1 MTRNISWQK
10 LTAIVTV
17 TGLSFLAYAQVLHFG
32 FANIDDSVYVTQNPH
47 VLGGLSMENLK
58 WALTSTFAGFWHPL
72 TWLSLML
79 DAQVYGAWVGGYH
92 LTNLLLHIA
101 SSFLLFTVLRGM
113 TGSFW
118 KSGFVAALFAL
129 HPLHVESVAWIG
141 ERKDVLSAFWGMLA
155 LYAYGYYVKQPGVK
169 RYLFVLI
176 AFLLGLMSK
185 PMLVTLP
192 FVMLLLDYWPLARI
206 SFPFSGN
213 TDAES
218 AGMSNK
224 TSVWRLIGEKV
235 PLFLLIIPISF
246 VTFLAEGKF
255 GALPT
260 LESFP
265 LNVRIANAVISYIRY
280 IGKTL
285 LPVNLSIYY
294 PHPGLWPIWQV
305 IIAAG
310 ILVLFTIWIL
320 RKSGRYPY
328 LIVGW
333 LWYLGTLVPVIG
345 LIQVGPAAIADRY
358 TYIPIIGLFIMLAW
372 GVSDRAVLCRR
383 AKALI
388 SVGAIL
394 VIGTFSFLSWQRCQL
409 WGDNFLLWDDVL
421 KKYDLSGINRTE
433 ENQRNAFAYNFRG
446 MGHAEHGRYRQAI
459 DDYNTALK
467 INGKF
472 GDALNNRANTYAATG
487 QNELALEDY
496 AKLITINPKYADA
509 YFNRGNL
516 YLSLGAFDKAVNNF
530 TEALKIDSTMADA
543 FNNRGVAYRLQGQ
556 YEKAFADFASA
567 LSINRNNAESYFNKG
582 IILYM
587 HAQYSSAIANFTEA
601 LKIKPRFADSYFFRG
616 LSFAALGR
624 NESAASDLRSVLR
637 HNANHLQALKGLA
650 DLLFKMKRYEEASA
664 QYKKILLINPG
675 DRNALNRMKEIGKLQ
690 RSMP

>member
-1 MTRNISWQK
+1 MTRNIPWQK

-17 TGLSFLAYAQVLHFG
+17 TGLSFLVYAQVLHFG

-47 VLGGLSMENLK
+47 VLGGLSIENLK

-79 DAQVYGAWVGGYH
+79 DAQIYGAWAGGYH
-92 LTNLLLHIA
+92 LTNLLLHIV
-101 SSFLLFTVLRGM
+101 SSLLLFAFLREM

-118 KSGFVAALFAL
+118 RSGFVAALFAL

-141 ERKDVLSAFWGMLA
+141 ERKDVLSAFWGMITLCT
-155 LYAYGYYVKQPGVK
+155 YGYYVKQPGVK
-169 RYLFVLI
+169 RYLLVLI

-192 FVMLLLDYWPLARI
+192 FVMLLMDYWPLARI

-213 TDAES
+213 KAAKS
-218 AGMSNK
+218 AGISNK
-224 TSVWRLIGEKV
+224 TSIGRLIGEKV
-235 PLFLLIIPISF
+235 PLFLLVIPISF
-246 VTFLAEGKF
+246 VTFFAEGKF

-265 LNVRIANAVISYIRY
+265 LNVRIGNAIISYVRY

-285 LPVNLSIYY
+285 LPDNLSIYY
-294 PHPGLWPIWQV
+294 PHPGLWPVWQV

-310 ILVLFTIWIL
+310 ILVLFTLWVL

-345 LIQVGPAAIADRY
+345 LIQVGPSAIADRY

-372 GVSDRAVLCRR
+372 GIPDKVSRLPQ
-383 AKALI
+383 AKTFLGI
-388 SVGAIL
+388 GAIL
-394 VIGTFSFLSWQRCQL
+394 LIAVFSFLSWQRCQL

-421 KKYDLSGINRTE
+421 KKYDLSGINRTK

-467 INGKF
+467 ISGNF
-472 GDALNNRANTYAATG
+472 GDALNNRANAYAATG
-487 QNELALEDY
+487 QNDLALADY
-496 AKLITINPKYADA
+496 AKLISINPKYADA

-516 YLSLGAFDKAVNNF
+516 YLSLGAFDKAVYDF

-543 FNNRGVAYRLQGQ
+543 FNNRGVAYRMQGQ
-556 YEKAFADFASA
+556 YEKAFADFTSA
-567 LSINRNNAESYFNKG
+567 LSINRKNAESYFNKG
-582 IILYM
+582 VVFYM
-587 HAQYSSAIANFTEA
+587 HAQYLPAIANFTEA

-616 LSFAALGR
+616 LSFAALGK
-624 NESAASDLRSVLR
+624 NESAASDLRSALNS
-637 HNANHLQALKGLA
+637 NANHLQALHGLA
-650 DLLFKMKRYEEASA
+650 DLLFQMKRYEEASA
-664 QYKKILLINPG
+664 QYQKILLINPE
-675 DRNALNRMKEIGKLQ
+675 DRNAQSRVQEIGKLR